1 MSKTI
6 LALNAGSSSIKFGLF
21 GMAGAAPAHLFAG
34 EVEDIG
40 GKPHLTIKKIGGGTV
55 LDRNWPEPRK
65 QEDLLNDILDWVD
78 QNAESGGLAAIGHRI
93 VHGGSQFVAPVR
105 LDRETIDQ
113 LARLTPMAPLHQEAC
128 LAPARTLLSLR
139 PDVMQV
145 GCFDTAFH
153 AALEPPVS
161 RFAIPR
167 RYEESGIRRYGFHGL
182 SYEFIAGRL
191 REISPALVGK
201 RTVVAHLGSG
211 ASLCAMRDGRS
222 VDTTMGFTPLDGVM
236 MGTRC
241 GTIDPGILL
250 YLQRERGL
258 SVQELEQMLYHES
271 GLLGVSGISSDMRK
285 LLSSSD
291 PRAAEAID
299 MFAFEVAKAV
309 CAMALT
315 LKGLDCLVFTG
326 GIGEHVAK
334 VRALSCDRLRWLGVD
349 LDASA
354 NGRDAELVSLDGS
367 SVEIRVIPTS
377 EETTIAGHV
386 LAVAKQ
392 VPALFRALSSER
404 LPRT

>member
-1 MSKTI
+1 MIRQTEVPSMSKTM

-21 GMAGAAPAHLFAG
+21 SMAGVEPTHLFAG
-34 EVEDIG
+34 QVADIG
-40 GKPHLTIKKIGGGTV
+40 DKPHLTIKDMDGRSV
-55 LDRNWPEPRK
+55 LDRSWPAPRK
-65 QEDLLNDILDWVD
+65 HEEILDDILGWVD
-78 QNAESGGLAAIGHRI
+78 QSVGSGGLAAIGHRI

-105 LDRETIDQ
+105 LDRKTIDE

-139 PDVMQV
+139 PNVMQV

-153 AALEPPVS
+153 AALKPPAS

-167 RYEESGIRRYGFHGL
+167 CYEESGIRRYGFHGL
-182 SYEFIAGRL
+182 SYEFIAKKL
-191 REISPALVGK
+191 HEISPTLIGK

-211 ASLCAMRDGRS
+211 ASLCAIRDGLS

-285 LLSSSD
+285 LLSSSNS
-291 PRAAEAID
+291 RAAEAVD
-299 MFAFEVAKAV
+299 LFAFEVAKAV
-309 CAMALT
+309 CAMALS
-315 LKGLDCLVFTG
+315 LQGLDCLVFTG
-326 GIGEHVAK
+326 GIGEHAAK
-334 VRALSCDRLRWLGVD
+334 VRTLSCDRLRWLGVE
-349 LDASA
+349 LDARA
-354 NGRDAELVSLDGS
+354 NSSDAELASLEGS

-377 EETTIAGHV
+377 EETTIARHV
-386 LAVAKQ
+386 LALAK
-392 VPALFRALSSER
+392 
-404 LPRT
+404 

>member
-1 MSKTI
+1 MSKTM

-21 GMAGAAPAHLFAG
+21 DITGAEPSYLFAG
-34 EVEDIG
+34 EVADIG
-40 GKPHLTIKKIGGGTV
+40 DKPHLTVKDMDGRNV
-55 LDRNWPEPRK
+55 LDRGWPTPRK
-65 QEDLLNDILDWVD
+65 QEDILHDILGWADR
-78 QNAESGGLAAIGHRI
+78 NAGNGGLGAIGHRI

-105 LDRETIDQ
+105 LNHKTIDE

-128 LAPARTLLSLR
+128 LSPARTLLSLR

-167 RYEESGIRRYGFHGL
+167 SYEESGIRRYGFHGL

-191 REISPALVGK
+191 REISPDLAGK

-211 ASLCAMRDGRS
+211 ASLCAMRNGRS

-250 YLQRERGL
+250 YLQRERGM
-258 SVQELEQMLYHES
+258 SAEDLEQLLYYKS
-271 GLLGVSGISSDMRK
+271 GLLGVSGVFSDMRM

-291 PRAAEAID
+291 PRAAEAVD
-299 MFAFEVAKAV
+299 LFTFEAAKAV

-315 LKGLDCLVFTG
+315 MEGLDCLVFTG
-326 GIGEHVAK
+326 GIGEHAAK
-334 VRALSCDRLRWLGVD
+334 VRALVCNRLRWLGLELDPKANDGAVD
-349 LDASA
+349 
-354 NGRDAELVSLDGS
+354 LVSLSSS

-377 EETTIAGHV
+377 EETTIARHV
-386 LAVAKQ
+386 LAMV
-392 VPALFRALSSER
+392 
-404 LPRT
+404 T